1 MKRILVHMCC
11 GPCSIFPL
19 RNLLSKETELWG
31 FFFNPNI
38 QPRDEFNK
46 RLEAT
51 RTLARLMELDVIF
64 HDSYQVEDFLRD
76 RTGVP
81 LRELPKEARCE
92 HCYDLRLEATA
103 KAAAEEG
110 FDMFTSSLLYSR
122 YQDHGLI
129 RDIAEK
135 YAKVYN
141 VEFFYRDFRTGWQEG
156 IKESKEMGLYRQQ
169 YCGCIFSWMERY
181 NKLPAKMD
189 KAL

>member
-1 MKRILVHMCC
+1 MCC

-19 RNLLSKETELWG
+19 KSILSDETELWG

-38 QPRDEFNK
+38 QPADEFAK
-46 RLEAT
+46 RLEAA
-51 RTLARLMELDVIF
+51 RKLAGLMELDVIF

-76 RTGVP
+76 RTGTP
-81 LRELPKEARCE
+81 LRELAKDARCN

-103 KAAAEEG
+103 RAAAADG

-122 YQDHGLI
+122 YQDHALI
-129 RDIAEK
+129 RGIAEK
-135 YAKVYN
+135 YAKRYN
-141 VEFFYRDFRTGWQEG
+141 VEFFYRDFREGWREG

-181 NKLPAKMD
+181 NKGTARME